1 MGTIE
6 STVED
11 LLALEQRID
20 SLLSLLVRMRQENH
34 SLRTSQESLVAERAN
49 LVAKN
54 ERARSRVEAM
64 INRLKALE
72 QSS

>member
-11 LLALEQRID
+11 LLALERRVD
-20 SLLSLLVRMRQENH
+20 ELLSLLARMRQENH
-34 SLRTSQESLVAERAN
+34 SLRASQEALVAERAN

-54 ERARSRVEAM
+54 EQARSRVEAM
-64 INRLKALE
+64 ITRLKSLE
-72 QSS
+72 QST

>member
-11 LLALEQRID
+11 LLALERRLD
-20 SLLSLLVRMRQENH
+20 ELLSLLARMRQENH
-34 SLRTSQESLVAERAN
+34 SLRASQEALVAERAN

-54 ERARSRVEAM
+54 EQARSRVEAM
-64 INRLKALE
+64 ITRLKSLE
-72 QSS
+72 QST